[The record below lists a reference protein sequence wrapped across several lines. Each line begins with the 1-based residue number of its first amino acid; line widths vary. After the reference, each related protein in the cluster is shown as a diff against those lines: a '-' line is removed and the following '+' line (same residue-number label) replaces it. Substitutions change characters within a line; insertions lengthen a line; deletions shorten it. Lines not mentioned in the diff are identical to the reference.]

1 MLRTSYRLLKP
12 LLFSLSA
19 ETAHNR
25 LFAALSLAPE
35 LTALV
40 ASLGADAPPPELAS
54 EVAGLPFAGPVGLA
68 AGLDKDG
75 VAIPVWEAL
84 GFGFIEVGTVTAH
97 AQPGN
102 PKPRLFR
109 LAKDRALI
117 NRMGFNNR
125 GSAALAA
132 RLSRLKRAG
141 KWPKVPV
148 GVNVGKS
155 KVTPPG
161 EAVEDYVT
169 SIERLVGL
177 ADYFTVNVSSPNT
190 PGLRDL
196 QERSALERLLPAV
209 SSSARDTPV
218 FLKLSP
224 DLAAEAL
231 AEAVD
236 LAATLGIQGVIA
248 TNSTVTRPLAA
259 QVGESGLR
267 RDPGESGGLSG
278 RPLWPLARWSIV
290 TALEAARGRIP
301 VIGVGGISTSEQVE
315 ELLDAGCAAVQLYTG
330 LIFEGPGLPGRL
342 HGELASGLHHR

>member
-1 MLRTSYRLLKP
+1 MLQTSYRLLKP
-12 LLFSLSA
+12 LLFGLGA

-25 LFAALSLAPE
+25 LLGALAVAPD

-40 ASLGADAPPPELAS
+40 ASLGASTPAPKLAR

-84 GFGFIEVGTVTAH
+84 GFGFIEVGTVTAL

-109 LAKDRALI
+109 LPKDRALI

-132 RLSRLKRAG
+132 QLRRLKRAD
-141 KWPKVPV
+141 KWPKVPL

-155 KVTPPG
+155 KVTPPD
-161 EAVEDYVT
+161 EAVADYVT
-169 SIERLVGL
+169 SIERLAGL

-209 SSSARDTPV
+209 LVAARATPV

-224 DLAAEAL
+224 DLAPEAL

-236 LAATLGIQGVIA
+236 LAATLGIHGVIA
-248 TNSTVTRPLAA
+248 TNTTISRPLAA
-259 QVGESGLR
+259 EPGETGLTH
-267 RDPGESGGLSG
+267 DPGESGGLSG
-278 RPLWPLARWSIV
+278 RPLWPLARQRIA
-290 TALEAARGRIP
+290 TALEAAAGRIP
-301 VIGVGGISTSEQVE
+301 VIGVGGISTHKQVT
-315 ELLDAGCAAVQLYTG
+315 ELLDAGCAAVQLYTA
-330 LIFEGPGLPGRL
+330 LIFEGPGLVSRL
-342 HGELASGLHHR
+342 HGELAL